1 MKNVIKDIYND
12 ENLDDVVDEFVNYTV
27 NENLIQKNFGSNLMP
42 EDNYVIMGANKNSF
56 WRLINLSEDY
66 FEDVNYISLFDYFC
80 IQSPDKNLSINVDI
94 KEDEDVG
101 VGKTCLISRFISG
114 NFDANVNSTNGA
126 SYASKKIEYANLGKT
141 LVLDIW
147 DTAGQEKYKSLT
159 KFFYKDAA
167 MVILVYDITRKE
179 SFDNLKNFWYTEIQ
193 QYGDKDIIL
202 GIAGN
207 KSDLYD
213 NEAVPE
219 KEARDFA
226 KSIGAIFAL
235 TSAQNN
241 SGVNKLFEDIGN
253 KFLDPNFQ
261 DKVQD
266 NKIER
271 EQAKSI
277 TLEKKQVIEQNK
289 KIKKESKI
297 EFLTVDEL
305 FDINNHE
312 GKAEEIID
320 DELHSDDDII
330 FELKIKPLKKIGIHY
345 YPKIKKQIPLINLS
359 QIEYNKQKVINE
371 ADLYS
376 LQKRKFKY
384 QNIDENI
391 KTMNKKVKKYKH
403 ICKLNKNKMMI

>member
-1 MKNVIKDIYND
+1 MTTQTTGHKIVLLGD
-12 ENLDDVVDEFVNYTV
+12 
-27 NENLIQKNFGSNLMP
+27 S
-42 EDNYVIMGANKNSF
+42 
-56 WRLINLSEDY
+56 
-66 FEDVNYISLFDYFC
+66 
-80 IQSPDKNLSINVDI
+80 
-94 KEDEDVG
+94 G

-219 KEARDFA
+219 KEAREFA

-289 KIKKESKI
+289 KEKK
-297 EFLTVDEL
+297 
-305 FDINNHE
+305 
-312 GKAEEIID
+312 
-320 DELHSDDDII
+320 
-330 FELKIKPLKKIGIHY
+330 KKG
-345 YPKIKKQIPLINLS
+345 
-359 QIEYNKQKVINE
+359 
-371 ADLYS
+371 
-376 LQKRKFKY
+376 F
-384 QNIDENI
+384 
-391 KTMNKKVKKYKH
+391 
-403 ICKLNKNKMMI
+403 C